1 MILSD
6 RSDFPIRPCNESQLN
21 QALLE
26 LDNLSTLGALPVGC
40 VTWWTG
46 SHTSLPHRWVIANG
60 TDNHADLGGS
70 GYNLINYFIMA
81 TATDSDVGDT
91 TAATTKTGEPSPH
104 SHSDHTGYD
113 TIPIST
119 YLRNET
125 VTFSINEDVQ
135 HPAAD
140 HTRTITLGDDT
151 AVLKA
156 DNSYHDHDLTPAP
169 LSGILSTELS
179 VTSIEWNHEHL
190 ATITN
195 EDPSQNAHTANDVIN
210 SIANHGAH
218 QHNLRPFQNGPD
230 FQTPGPISVTTGV
243 PNETVNVIMGHGTSG
258 GSLTHANHNHDNTV
272 VLGDDG
278 GEQHTH
284 RDVTI
289 PLWLGHTHPV
299 SWSDSEA
306 SSHTHN
312 YLHSHPPKSYEQ
324 SDIPDH
330 TLADQQHSHPSVA
343 IQPNH
348 RHSIWASPESSHTHT
363 IENPVNMT
371 LIPIERMP

>member
-1 MILSD
+1 VILSD
-6 RSDFPIRPCNESQLN
+6 RSDFPTRPCNESQLS

-46 SHTSLPHRWVIANG
+46 SHTSLPHKWVIANG

-91 TAATTKTGEPSPH
+91 TAATTETGEPSPH

-119 YLRNET
+119 SLGNET

-151 AVLKA
+151 AVLA
-156 DNSYHDHDLTPAP
+156 AGNSYHEHDLTSTGW
-169 LSGILSTELS
+169 SGIMDTELS
-179 VTSIEWNHEHL
+179 VTSVSWNHEHL
-190 ATITN
+190 ATITAA
-195 EDPSQNAHTANDVIN
+195 SHLAHAAGDVVN
-210 SIANHGAH
+210 LIADHGAH
-218 QHNLRPFQNGPD
+218 QHNIQPIRSGPNFEVNGGD
-230 FQTPGPISVTTGV
+230 AITTAIGA
-243 PNETVNVIMGHGTSG
+243 NETTNVTMAHGDSG
-258 GSLTHANHNHDNTV
+258 GSLTHENHDHDNTV

-284 RDVTI
+284 NDVTQI
-289 PLWLGHTHPV
+289 FPPGHTHLV

-312 YLHSHPPKSYEQ
+312 YLHSHPPKSYDK

-343 IQPNH
+343 IQPSH

-363 IENPVNMT
+363 IENPENMT